1 MEASKRAGRDLFD
14 AFYKGIGLERH
25 RKVGSERNSML
36 LCLFGL
42 FDGFCDGRDVGE
54 VEERRMVGQV
64 GRVGKPG
71 ASLELCEKF
80 YPWHHIESVL

>member
-25 RKVGSERNSML
+25 RKSEDERNSML

-42 FDGFCDGRDVGE
+42 LMASVMGE
-54 VEERRMVGQV
+54 TWDRGWGQV
-64 GRVGKPG
+64 AQVGKTG

>member
-25 RKVGSERNSML
+25 RKSEDERESML

-42 FDGFCDGRDVGE
+42 FDGFCDGRDMRDVGAAD
-54 VEERRMVGQV
+54 GA
-64 GRVGKPG
+64 GGPGGKAWG
-71 ASLELCEKF
+71 LT
-80 YPWHHIESVL
+80 